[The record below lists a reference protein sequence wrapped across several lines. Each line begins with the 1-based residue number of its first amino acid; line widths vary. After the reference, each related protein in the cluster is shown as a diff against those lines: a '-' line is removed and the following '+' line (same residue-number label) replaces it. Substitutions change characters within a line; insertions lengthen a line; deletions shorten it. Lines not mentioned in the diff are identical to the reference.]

1 MTGKEFVSYLA
12 NLIMISKADG
22 SVSEEKQAAI
32 VWAFEEI
39 NANETDFEEAKRITD
54 KDGYQV
60 TPVGRYSERIR
71 NLEDMI
77 FVALSNSA
85 LSDPE
90 KILMRS
96 FAKAIGVKQEQID
109 TILSE
114 AIARFRAYRATIT
127 CPNCGYE
134 IPAAWR
140 FCSECGTDTQAQ
152 TV

>member
-1 MTGKEFVSYLA
+1 MTGKELVRYLA
-12 NLIMISKADG
+12 NLIMVAKADG
-22 SVSEEKQAAI
+22 SMREEEQEVI

-39 NANETDFEEAKRITD
+39 HARETDFEEANTITENG
-54 KDGYQV
+54 GYQA

-77 FVALSNSA
+77 FVALSDSA

-90 KILMRS
+90 KKLIRS
-96 FAKAIGVKQEQID
+96 FARAIGAKREQID
-109 TILSE
+109 TIVSE
-114 AIARFRAYRATIT
+114 AIARFRTYKATMT
-127 CPNCGYE
+127 CPNCRYE

-140 FCSECGTDTQAQ
+140 FCSECGTAVKAQ

>member
-12 NLIMISKADG
+12 NLIMMSKADG
-22 SVSEEKQAAI
+22 SVSEQEQAAI
-32 VWAFEEI
+32 ARVYEEI
-39 NANETDFEEAKRITD
+39 NANETDFEEAKRVTE

-60 TPVGRYSERIR
+60 TAVGRYSERIR

-77 FVALSNSA
+77 FVALSDSA

-90 KILMRS
+90 KILIRS
-96 FAKAIGVKQEQID
+96 FAKAMGAKQEQID

-114 AIARFRAYRATIT
+114 TIARFRASRATIT
-127 CPNCGYE
+127 CPNCGHE

-140 FCSECGTDTQAQ
+140 FCSECGTGTQAQ

>member
-1 MTGKEFVSYLA
+1 MIGTEFVSYLA

-22 SVSEEKQAAI
+22 SVSEEEQAAI
-32 VWAFEEI
+32 ACVCEEI
-39 NANETDFEEAKRITD
+39 NANETDVEEAKRVTE

-60 TPVGRYSERIR
+60 TAVGRYSERIR

-77 FVALSNSA
+77 FVALSDSA

-96 FAKAIGVKQEQID
+96 FAKAMGAKQEQID

-114 AIARFRAYRATIT
+114 TITRFRASRATIT
-127 CPNCGYE
+127 CPNCGHE

>member
-1 MTGKEFVSYLA
+1 MTDKEFVSYLA

-22 SVSEEKQAAI
+22 SISEEEQAAI
-32 VWAFEEI
+32 AWVYEEI
-39 NANETDFEEAKRITD
+39 NANETDFEEAKRITE

-60 TPVGRYSERIR
+60 TAVGRYSERIR

-77 FVALSNSA
+77 FVALSDNA

-96 FAKAIGVKQEQID
+96 FAKAIGAKQEQID

-127 CPNCGYE
+127 CSNCGYE

-140 FCSECGTDTQAQ
+140 FCSECGTGTQAQ